1 MSNFIIA
8 LDQGTTSCR
17 TVIFDHEF
25 SVIASVQEEFEQ
37 IFPAPCWVEHN
48 PFDIL
53 NTQLRTLKKSITDSH
68 IQENEISAIGITN
81 QRETTIVWN
90 KNTGLPIYNAIVW
103 QDRRSA
109 DICEAIKSTDLADY
123 ITANTGL
130 VVDSY
135 FSATKIKWI
144 LGNVE
149 GAMELASKGD
159 LLFGTVDT
167 WLIWNLTGRE
177 IHATDVSNASRT
189 MLFNIHTLQWDKK
202 ICSELGIPLSML
214 PEVRQSADNFGYW
227 KSETGGTK
235 IKITGVAGDQQA
247 ALFGQNCH
255 EPGMAKNTYGTGC
268 FMLMNTGS
276 VSKPS
281 ANGLINTIAWKINNQ
296 VTYALEGSVFVAGA
310 AIQWLRDGLGLIE
323 NAAET
328 DQLATSLIDNDGV
341 YFVPAFVGLGAPYWN
356 MNVKGMIA
364 GLSRGTG
371 KAHLVRAALEA
382 MAYQSLD
389 IILSMESD
397 SGIRLKSLKVDG
409 GATQNNFLMQFQA
422 DMLNAPVQRPIYVET
437 TVLGA
442 AKLAA
447 LGAGLLTLDDLK
459 ARTQFRTFHPAMA
472 ASTRD
477 RNYTGWK
484 NAVKMLLSD
493 YSK

>member
-1 MSNFIIA
+1 MSNYIIA

-17 TVIFDHEF
+17 TVIFDREF

-37 IFPAPCWVEHN
+37 IFPAPGWVEHN
-48 PFDIL
+48 PLDIL
-53 NTQLRTLKKSITDSH
+53 NTQHRTLKKSITESH
-68 IQENEISAIGITN
+68 IQENEIAAIGITN

-90 KNTGLPIYNAIVW
+90 KNTGAPVYNAIVW
-103 QDRRSA
+103 QDRRTA

-123 ITANTGL
+123 ITTNTGL

-144 LGNVE
+144 LENVE
-149 GAMELASKGD
+149 GAKDLALRGE

-177 IHATDVSNASRT
+177 VHATDVSNASRT
-189 MLFNIHTLQWDKK
+189 MLFNIHSLQWDEK
-202 ICSELGIPLSML
+202 ICNELGIPLTML
-214 PEVRQSADNFGYW
+214 PDVRQSAADFGYW
-227 KSETGGTK
+227 KSENGIAK
-235 IKITGVAGDQQA
+235 IKITGVAGDQQS

-276 VSKPS
+276 QSKPS

-310 AIQWLRDGLGLIE
+310 AVQWLRDGLELIE
-323 NAAET
+323 NASET
-328 DQLATSLIDNDGV
+328 EQLAASIADNEGV

-356 MNVKGMIA
+356 MNVKGMII

-371 KAHLVRAALEA
+371 KAHLARAALEA
-382 MAYQSLD
+382 MAYQTLD
-389 IILSMESD
+389 ILLSMESD

-422 DMLNAPVQRPIYVET
+422 DMLNAPVQRPMYVET

-447 LGAGLLTLDDLK
+447 IGAGMLALEDLK
-459 ARTQFRTFHPAMA
+459 TKTQFRTFQPSM
-472 ASTRD
+472 SPELSE
-477 RNYTGWK
+477 RNYIGWK
-484 NAVKMLLSD
+484 NAIKMILSNQ
-493 YSK
+493 SK